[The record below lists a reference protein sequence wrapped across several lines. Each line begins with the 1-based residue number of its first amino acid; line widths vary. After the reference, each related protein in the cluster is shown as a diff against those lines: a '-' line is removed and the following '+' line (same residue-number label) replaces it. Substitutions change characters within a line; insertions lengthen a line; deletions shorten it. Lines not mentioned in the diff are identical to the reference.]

1 MEYMENEL
9 EWDDFSDISAC
20 AIENGAD
27 CESCSG

>member
-1 MEYMENEL
+1 MEYMDEL